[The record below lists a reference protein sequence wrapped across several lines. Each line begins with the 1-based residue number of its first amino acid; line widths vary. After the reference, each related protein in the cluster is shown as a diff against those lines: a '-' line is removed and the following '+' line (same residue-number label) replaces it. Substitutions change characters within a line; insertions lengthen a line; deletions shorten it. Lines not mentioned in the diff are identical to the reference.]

1 VSEPDDAELQRR
13 LEALEAEVKAETAKK
28 AAEAQRKKEIIA
40 ELRAREAA
48 KKAQESPPARPK
60 PKLEPKPKAR
70 PIAPEPEDEPSDFD
84 TAMVVAKGAK
94 MAVQAKK
101 ELEKPREKGQKS
113 WLASS
118 ALSLFL
124 GPVGWLY
131 AGAFREAIPAAAIY
145 VILGAILTKLP
156 FFLVWPVMAVLLPV
170 SAIAGLVY
178 ALQFNRNG
186 KRTRIFDKDRDKKK
200 LPAGD

>member
-13 LEALEAEVKAETAKK
+13 LEALEAEVKAETEAK
-28 AAEAQRKKEIIA
+28 AARKKEVIA
-40 ELRAREAA
+40 QLRAREAA
-48 KKAQESPPARPK
+48 KKEVAKPAPAPAPK
-60 PKLEPKPKAR
+60 PR
-70 PIAPEPEDEPSDFD
+70 PAPRIEEDEPSDFD

-101 ELEKPREKGQKS
+101 ELEKPRQKGEKS
-113 WLASS
+113 WLVSS
-118 ALSLFL
+118 GLSLVL

-145 VILGAILTKLP
+145 VIVATILTKLP
-156 FFLVWPVMAVLLPV
+156 IFLVWPVMAVLLPL
-170 SAIAGLVY
+170 SAIVGLVY
-178 ALQFNRNG
+178 SLQFNRNG

-200 LPAGD
+200 LPPAD